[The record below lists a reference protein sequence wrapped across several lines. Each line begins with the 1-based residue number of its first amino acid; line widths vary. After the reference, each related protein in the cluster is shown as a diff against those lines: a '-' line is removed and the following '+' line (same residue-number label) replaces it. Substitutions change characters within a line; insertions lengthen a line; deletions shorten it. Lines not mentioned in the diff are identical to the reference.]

1 MRRLIALIVVV
12 GVGIVF
18 LSASGGVSF
27 SHEGHRDAPRSA
39 EKAKVEQKDAGEA
52 KLNPDEAPSIVFENP
67 NHDFGTVYSGEK
79 SEHLFK
85 FENRGKGNLIIK
97 HVKTSCGCTAAAS
110 TKENIPPGGSSEIKA
125 IFSAGQDPGK
135 VKKEITVT
143 TNDPV
148 TPQLKLSLTGNV
160 VKEVVTK
167 PSWLNFGAITKG
179 GADAKTIEVS
189 PGTDFNLEVTGVES
203 DNPDVT
209 VSCRKDGE
217 NYIIDVAMKADAPI
231 GKQRGKITIATN
243 STRQQKVIIPFS
255 GDITGDVLV
264 SQSVI
269 SYGVVT
275 QGKESVR
282 KLIVTLRKKD
292 IDIKDVEITPA
303 YFSANLQPKGNS
315 DLPYREVE
323 VKLNG
328 DAPVGKI
335 IGSIKI
341 HTSSELQP
349 VIEIPVFG
357 EVREPTPR
365 KS

>member
-18 LSASGGVSF
+18 LSVLGGVSF
-27 SHEGHRDAPRSA
+27 SHEGHRDAPKSA
-39 EKAKVEQKDAGEA
+39 EKAKVEQKDTGET

-79 SEHLFK
+79 AEHLFK
-85 FENRGKGNLIIK
+85 FENRGKSDLVIK
-97 HVKTSCGCTAAAS
+97 QVRTSCGCTAAAS

-125 IFSAGQDPGK
+125 TFSAGQDPAR

-148 TPQLKLSLTGNV
+148 TPQVKLSMAGNV
-160 VKEVVTK
+160 IKEVVTK
-167 PSWLNFGAITKG
+167 PSWINFGAITKG
-179 GADAKTIEVS
+179 DTGAKTIEVS
-189 PGTDFNLEVTGVES
+189 PGTDFNLELTGVES

-209 VSCRKDGE
+209 VAYKKDGK
-217 NYIIDVAMKADAPI
+217 NYIIDVAMKANAPI
-231 GKQRGKITIATN
+231 GKQKGKITIATN
-243 STRQQKVIIPFS
+243 STRQRKIIIPFS

-264 SQSVI
+264 SQSVL
-269 SYGVVT
+269 SYGIVS

-282 KLIVTLRKKD
+282 RLIVTLRKKE
-292 IDIKDVEITPA
+292 IDIKNVEITPA
-303 YFSANLQPKGNS
+303 FFSANLQPKGNS

-328 DAPVGKI
+328 DAPVGKVT
-335 IGSIKI
+335 GSIKI

-357 EVREPTPR
+357 EVREYKAK